1 MAYQT
6 GRRRMGW
13 LNPAPWD
20 EVRQGQ
26 SPPPDVG
33 RPLNTERY
41 QSRADMLRERGFT
54 NRVQSTGDPEQD
66 AAQVSEAQ
74 EAVYQAFPMFRN
86 FGIRVKDFRRDDAV
100 NQQLRER
107 GISGGIEFNSGWDA
121 GPKENPRPFEDY
133 RPVDQNIRNA
143 KEGNLGLAI
152 PPHNATSGR
161 GPYWDTI
168 EIYAAQD
175 NPDPETG
182 EAKSLSSAIAGDMLH
197 HLSSKDQDGNYV
209 EDRFWAP
216 QYQALLEQFDKTV
229 RDTPSK
235 FNPEV
240 TQLEEDRRLWE
251 RRTKDD
257 ETKRSFDD
265 YWEYSGRDAWVRG
278 YLFPDERDEM
288 RRQDWYTDE
297 QIGILDQM
305 LSLMRGQ
312 E

>member
-6 GRRRMGW
+6 GRRRMGG

-26 SPPPDVG
+26 SAPPVG
-33 RPLNTERY
+33 PPLDTERY
-41 QSRADMLRERGFT
+41 PDNVPLDPGRPSWGLPTDEGERELQVSDALETVYRTYPTLREYGI
-54 NRVQSTGDPEQD
+54 
-66 AAQVSEAQ
+66 QVRDLRDEDSHGQLE
-74 EAVYQAFPMFRN
+74 F
-86 FGIRVKDFRRDDAV
+86 FGINEAGRPPTVDDEGV
-100 NQQLRER
+100 V
-107 GISGGIEFNSGWDA
+107 ID
-121 GPKENPRPFEDY
+121 
-133 RPVDQNIRNA
+133 
-143 KEGNLGLAI
+143 EGNL
-152 PPHNATSGR
+152 R
-161 GPYWDTI
+161 
-168 EIYAAQD
+168 
-175 NPDPETG
+175 PETDRADEG
-182 EAKSLSSAIAGDMLH
+182 FYAGKWNPWIELYSGVVGQDLPKAIAGDMLH
-197 HLSSKDQDGNYV
+197 HLSSKDQDGNYA
-209 EDRFWAP
+209 ENRSWAP

-297 QIGILDQM
+297 QIGLLDQM
-305 LSLMRGQ
+305 RSLLGG
-312 E
+312 EN